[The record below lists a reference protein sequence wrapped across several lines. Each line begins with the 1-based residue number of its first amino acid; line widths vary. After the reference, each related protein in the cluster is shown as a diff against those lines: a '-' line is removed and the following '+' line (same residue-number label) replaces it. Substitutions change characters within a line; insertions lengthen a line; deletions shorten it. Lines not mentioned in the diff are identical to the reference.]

1 MRILGIDPG
10 EKNIG
15 VSISDP
21 TGTLASPLTII
32 QHTSRDLDAASISA
46 IARENEVDLIIV
58 GQALDHEGIPTVSG
72 RSAKRLAATIK
83 RHIDIPVVLWDE
95 SLSTQEARKFSSKK
109 QRKRENEHLDDLAAS
124 IILQSYLD
132 TVNDS

>member
-32 QHTSRDLDAASISA
+32 DHTSRERDAISIST
-46 IARENEVDLIIV
+46 IACENEVELIIV
-58 GQALDHEGIPTVSG
+58 GQALDHEGEPTVSG
-72 RSAKRLAATIK
+72 RSAKRLAAAIK
-83 RHIDIPVVLWDE
+83 RHINIPVVLWDE
-95 SLSTQEARKFSSKK
+95 SFTTQEAWNCYQKIHRRKAK
-109 QRKRENEHLDDLAAS
+109 NLIDDMAAT

-132 TVNDS
+132 AKYEE

>member
-21 TGTLASPLTII
+21 TGTIASPLMII
-32 QHTSRDLDAASISA
+32 QHTSRNLDAASISA
-46 IARENEVDLIIV
+46 IARENEVEIIIV
-58 GQALDHEGIPTVSG
+58 GQALDHEGEPTVSG
-72 RSAKRLAATIK
+72 RSAKRLAAAIK
-83 RHIDIPVVLWDE
+83 RHMDIPVVLWDE
-95 SLSTQEARKFSSKK
+95 SFSTREARKFSKKK
-109 QRKRENEHLDDLAAS
+109 QRRKYNKHLDDVAAT

-132 TVNDS
+132 TKNDE